1 MPNPRAIS
9 IVLIAS
15 LACAGPKKDTPAK
28 KNEVIVLGMIHSGH
42 RTNPRYSID
51 IVKKIIRSI
60 KPDYILTEIPPDRL
74 PIAQGQFRRA
84 GRITEPRVLVFPEYT
99 DALFPLTRET
109 DFVIVPCA
117 GWTKKMA
124 DDRKKKLARYK
135 TERKKDYDEM
145 IQARRKMNRDLK
157 GISDRPEGIHTKKYD
172 RIVERGMEPY
182 DRLFNDDL
190 GPGGWDNI
198 NKAHYTLIARALEKH
213 KGEGKRFLI
222 MFGAWHKHWFLKKLR
237 ERDDIRIRRLSD
249 YWRP

>member
-124 DDRKKKLARYK
+124 DDVVHQFALHVLVQHGSVLRHRQHRLRAYGGGVVYLAWSHGRCPAG
-135 TERKKDYDEM
+135 TLSSPPVPVVLHR
-145 IQARRKMNRDLK
+145 ARVPWPPPLIALR
-157 GISDRPEGIHTKKYD
+157 SSVCQRPCH
-172 RIVERGMEPY
+172 RRW
-182 DRLFNDDL
+182 L
-190 GPGGWDNI
+190 GPPLASPGSAVG
-198 NKAHYTLIARALEKH
+198 R
-213 KGEGKRFLI
+213 
-222 MFGAWHKHWFLKKLR
+222 
-237 ERDDIRIRRLSD
+237 
-249 YWRP
+249 